1 MIVEEK
7 YTDKEIERIRR
18 ETIREENIKLT
29 KEGYYAFVNHIEGL
43 ATSGF
48 KRRVYLEN
56 HARSFR
62 FDNRM
67 IELMRKRYNR
77 LYNDE
82 Q

>member
-7 YTDKEIERIRR
+7 YTDEEVERIRR
-18 ETIREENIKLT
+18 ETISRENIKLT

-43 ATSGF
+43 VTSGF
-48 KRRVYLEN
+48 KRQVYLEN

-67 IELMRKRYNR
+67 IGLMKKRYNR